1 MNSFRKQSKE
11 GPLSDGN
18 SPKKSLVL
26 HNDDIHSF
34 DQVIDAITDVCCY
47 QVEQAEQCAL
57 ITHNIGKYPIKI
69 GCPDELL
76 MLKENLEKFGLTV
89 TIE

>member
-18 SPKKSLVL
+18 SPKKALVL
-26 HNDDIHSF
+26 HNDNIHSF
-34 DQVIDAITDVCCY
+34 DQVIDAIVEVCFY
-47 QVEQAEQCAL
+47 DAEQAEQCAL
-57 ITHNIGKYPIKI
+57 LAHHTGKYPIKI
-69 GCPDELL
+69 GEIDELL
-76 MLKENLEKFGLTV
+76 MMKDSFIDMGLTV